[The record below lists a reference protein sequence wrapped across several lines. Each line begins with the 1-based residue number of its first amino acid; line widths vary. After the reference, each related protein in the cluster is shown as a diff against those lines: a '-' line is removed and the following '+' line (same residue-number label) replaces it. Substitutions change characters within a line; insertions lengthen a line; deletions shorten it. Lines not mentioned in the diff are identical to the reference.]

1 MERRQRNNGL
11 TMITFH
17 SRQTDLQRRIRKKH
31 TLAHFKFTSRIAL
44 PNCTVIFTK
53 HEKSCATVY
62 QAQCKRTS
70 WNCPFM
76 QNKPYPL
83 SKQGFYGSL
92 KSRQRLRE
100 GSGDGHAITAKHLI
114 RHPAKFLATN
124 LHHVSAMAGQW
135 QRQRR
140 RMSVR
145 MTCKTTH
152 PNLTHD
158 IEKL

>member
-1 MERRQRNNGL
+1 VADVAAK
-11 TMITFH
+11 
-17 SRQTDLQRRIRKKH
+17 RQTPAR
-31 TLAHFKFTSRIAL
+31 FKFAPQIAP
-44 PNCTVIFTK
+44 PNCTLIFTK
-53 HEKSCATVY
+53 RGKSHATKSTVL
-62 QAQCKRTS
+62 CKRTS

-83 SKQGFYGSL
+83 SKQGFYGPL
-92 KSRQRLRE
+92 KSRQWLRE

-158 IEKL
+158 IQKL